1 MRVYNKYGMIWCV
14 HNTLLSGYGLHNK
27 VHTDLQVGEDD
38 HEGQETKGDVP
49 RRDVVLIVVTIVIM
63 VMGSATKGSH

>member
-1 MRVYNKYGMIWCV
+1 
-14 HNTLLSGYGLHNK
+14 

-49 RRDVVLIVVTIVIM
+49 RRDVVLLVITVVV
-63 VMGSATKGSH
+63 VVVGSATKRPF